1 MMSIQ
6 NISQSETP
14 TSFTIVIPTY
24 NEESDIGVTLETLS
38 TLEYSNFDVLVI
50 DDSTDRTPELV
61 SKFVDE
67 RIKCVRQTRGSGR
80 SAARNQGIL
89 IAEGDVVVI
98 LNADVHLPSDFLI
111 RLDKHYRQGA
121 DYVLV
126 ESEVTNIDMLFP
138 RYIQSQHRLYY
149 GSDTTVN
156 MNWTE
161 GFSCRRDAAIAV
173 GLFPE
178 GRSAP
183 LVAGEDGWFGELLE
197 SNGYMRVFDRSI
209 VVGHIMPT
217 ETIEFF
223 MQRVGRG
230 QGVAQIWYQRDN
242 ISRIGLLLR
251 TLRQTIFLSSNLIFC
266 IPIARQSLR
275 LLRHSPR
282 QFNDFIPFLVAA
294 GFESVANVIGIW
306 RGVIEA
312 WSDSK
317 IDTQG
322 DLV

>member
-1 MMSIQ
+1 MMSTQ
-6 NISQSETP
+6 NISQSEIP
-14 TSFTIVIPTY
+14 TSFTIVVPTY
-24 NEESDIGVTLETLS
+24 NEESDIGITLQTLS
-38 TLEYSNFDVLVI
+38 ALEYSNFDVLVI
-50 DDSTDRTPELV
+50 DNSTDSTPEVV
-61 SKFVDE
+61 STFVDE
-67 RIKCVRQTRGSGR
+67 RIKYVRQTRGSGR

-89 IAEGDVVVI
+89 VAQGDVVVI

-126 ESEVTNIDMLFP
+126 ESQVTNIEMLFP

-149 GSDTTVN
+149 GPGTTVN

-161 GFSCRRDAAIAV
+161 GFSCRRSAAIAV

-178 GRSAP
+178 GIGVP

-197 SNGYMRVFDRSI
+197 DNGCTRVFDRSI
-209 VVGHIMPT
+209 LVNHIMPIDL
-217 ETIEFF
+217 IEFF

-242 ISRIGLLLR
+242 ISRIALLLR
-251 TLRQTIFLSSNLIFC
+251 TLKQTVFVSSNIFFG
-266 IPIARQSLR
+266 IPIARQSWR

-282 QFNDFIPFLVAA
+282 RFSDFIPFMVAA
-294 GFESVANVIGIW
+294 GLESVANVIGMWI
-306 RGVIEA
+306 GLIEA
-312 WSDSK
+312 CSDSR
-317 IDTQG
+317 IEMQG
-322 DLV
+322 D

>member
-6 NISQSETP
+6 NISHSETS

-24 NEESDIGVTLETLS
+24 NEESDIGITLEALS
-38 TLEYSNFDVLVI
+38 ALEYSNFDVLVI
-50 DDSTDRTPELV
+50 DDSTDRTPEV
-61 SKFVDE
+61 VGKFVDE

-89 IAEGDVVVI
+89 VADGDVVVI
-98 LNADVHLPSDFLI
+98 LNADVHLPYDFLL

-149 GSDTTVN
+149 GPDTKVN

-161 GFSCRRDAAIAV
+161 GFSCRRSAAIAV

-178 GRSAP
+178 GRSDP

-197 SNGYMRVFDRSI
+197 SNGYTRVFDRSI
-209 VVGHIMPT
+209 VVSHIMPT

-223 MQRVGRG
+223 AQRVGRG

-242 ISRIGLLLR
+242 ISMIVLLLR
-251 TLRQTIFLSSNLIFC
+251 TLRQTSFMLSNLMFC
-266 IPIARQSLR
+266 IPIARQSWR
-275 LLRHSPR
+275 LLWHSPR
-282 QFNDFIPFLVAA
+282 QLNDFIPFLVAS
-294 GFESVANVIGIW
+294 GLESLANVIGIW
-306 RGVIEA
+306 LGLIEA
-312 WSDSK
+312 WRDYK
-317 IDTQG
+317 IDAQG
-322 DLV
+322 DLE